1 MINAIFACSFGG
13 GLGNNGS
20 IPWKL
25 DKRDMAWFK
34 EKTMNQVVI
43 MGKNTWNDP
52 KMPKPLPGRI
62 CYVVTS
68 EDMPRVN
75 TISGD
80 IVGKIAE
87 IEREY
92 PDKDV
97 FIIGGKQLLEQCRPI
112 LDNIYLTYVKQTH
125 WCDTRINLTDYL
137 DGYRISTVIPTEDNA
152 LTFTVYKRHTK
163 TVL

>member
-13 GLGNNGS
+13 GLGNKGS

-34 EKTMNQVVI
+34 EKTLNQIVV

-52 KMPKPLPGRI
+52 KMPKPLPDRI

-80 IVGKIAE
+80 IIDDIIQLEK
-87 IEREY
+87 EY
-92 PDKDV
+92 PDKEI
-97 FIIGGKQLLEQCRPI
+97 FIIGGKQLLEECRPI
-112 LDNIYLTYVKQTH
+112 IDNVYLTYIKQTH
-125 WCDTRINLTDYL
+125 WCDTRMDLNRYL
-137 DGYRISTVIPTEDNA
+137 DGFRISTVIPTENNE
-152 LTFTVYKRHTK
+152 LTFTVYKRMDL
-163 TVL
+163 TVI